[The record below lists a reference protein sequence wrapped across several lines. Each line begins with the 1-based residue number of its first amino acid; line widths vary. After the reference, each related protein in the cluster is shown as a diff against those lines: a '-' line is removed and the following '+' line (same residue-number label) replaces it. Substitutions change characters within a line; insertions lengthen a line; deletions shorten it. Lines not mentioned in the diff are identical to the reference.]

1 MVISELKATSGI
13 SMEATPS
20 GKSLPDWLMAA
31 LLEGRRL
38 MIIHPSEA
46 ARSQAIE
53 EIHSHSKGAAVDTTH
68 HLTLKRLNGILHL
81 DLRLPRVL
89 NDDGILFEK
98 THRALAAVATDFGF
112 PLLQPHPTHRWSR
125 SRTKRLLSLHKEL
138 ATLENPWN
146 WEQDP
151 GAKTCDEIIQQLEA
165 EDNATHPARLERV
178 VFNRLKTLTEPP
190 FTISD
195 VEGII
200 MLDHPPCLNE
210 IQLKILEEISRFTGV
225 HQLVNPGSH
234 RLGYHGEYILDI
246 PPCRKNDDLPNWVPV
261 HDVWQSKDEKHW
273 RSLIGDQRDTSV
285 HEVFCEVNS
294 RVHLALISLLDD
306 VETETL
312 VICGDPDNLQD
323 KLLDYSESIGHRFAK
338 PSSLAIKSSAVSRIL
353 ALVNLSEGEDA
364 WSLNRLKDLWNQ
376 TSLPMN
382 WPLFWNLKHPTEQ
395 KWHPR
400 LHPKVLEEIARSF
413 HLLGGQGALS
423 RWIAILSQ
431 ATPRPGTDLK
441 RGGQELEETLWWI
454 SCLAKWQTPLLSE
467 LDKKVL
473 SEPLTGCTSH
483 ETLPLPETPG
493 DVISWYNSCL
503 EQIDW
508 NKLISQDSVQSNTL
522 PGIQNLTSALGIL
535 LKENIEIKVEEF
547 SDILKNLA
555 QNTEIPSIRGSDK
568 GLTILS
574 PAQAYGVEAETIILC
589 GIDAQSWSMKTS
601 QIPWLDD
608 SSRLQL
614 GLHKPDEPLRMG
626 RHHLRHILNSAKT
639 VIIINSSIEEGT
651 ELAGPLDEWYSDLS
665 QSGNK
670 ILDHLPSFIPHS
682 SWDPKTPNRNWA
694 YATIKSNNRLLH
706 QVSSMEI
713 IGSKVRTHRNGVLA
727 RDTKQRAGL
736 ATIENRQPEISPLNI
751 NGIITTAERELLH
764 DQSLR
769 ADLGKTLA
777 KDELRQFKNRSKVI
791 RPENISLI
799 PTKTMI
805 KNGLSGRDEKEWP
818 HLGKRTSAKGKPPK
832 FTLPIDFRPL
842 IPISTGLKGLDSFT
856 GRSEIKLTNMPEVW
870 SQSKL
875 QKWLN
880 CPRQAFY
887 DGHMYLG
894 QPEKLEEDIANVTRG
909 NIIHLIE
916 EALLRHHGLVEDKI
930 TTDAKP
936 LHKGKLSDSDTAWQ
950 VALNELERLAPW
962 MKRRDGISAHRC
974 RDLIGVEPETWLK
987 WVEHKE
993 QIPIGGRIGRMII
1006 SDFGLIDAAPIASEW
1021 KLGTNATLSVEIGI
1035 DSKKQKFSIKGL
1047 ADRVD
1052 QVLVKPELL
1061 NPNADEVIPLDFELK
1076 NPPSAKRFVVIRDI
1090 KSRDGSKDNNDD
1102 ERHKKAIFEELQLA
1116 LYARAWE
1123 VANPGDRV
1131 IGVGATQVGLETQA
1145 HIELDPEFVE
1155 HCSTLKIGEISTFT
1169 HTQYRLPDEKPGEI
1183 KSNAFRA
1190 WMRERIT
1197 TALRVISNAKLGRI
1211 DPQPSGSCSFCKISD
1226 ACPSKQESGW

>member
-1 MVISELKATSGI
+1 MKDSELKTTTSV

-20 GKSLPDWLMAA
+20 GQSIPDWLMAA
-31 LLEGRRL
+31 LLDGRRL
-38 MIIHPSEA
+38 MVIHPSEA
-46 ARSQAIE
+46 SRSQAIE
-53 EIHSHSKGAAVDTTH
+53 EIHSCSKGAAVDTTH
-68 HLTLKRLNGILHL
+68 HLTLKRLTGILHL
-81 DLRLPRVL
+81 DLRLPRLL

-98 THRALAAVATDFGF
+98 THRAIAAAAADFGF

-125 SRTKRLLSLHKEL
+125 SRTKRLLNLHKEL
-138 ATLENPWN
+138 AILENPWD
-146 WEQDP
+146 WDQDP
-151 GAKTCDEIIQQLEA
+151 GAKACDEIIQQLES
-165 EDNATHPARLERV
+165 EDNGTHPARLDRV
-178 VFNRLKTLTEPP
+178 VYNRLKTSTEPP

-195 VEGII
+195 VDGII
-200 MLDHPPCLNE
+200 MLDHPPCLKE
-210 IQLKILEEISRFTGV
+210 IQLKILEQLSRFTGV

-246 PPCRKNDDLPNWVPV
+246 PLCRKNEDLPNWVPV
-261 HDVWQSKDEKHW
+261 HEVWHSKDETHW
-273 RSLIGDQRDTSV
+273 RSIIGEKRDTSI
-285 HEVFCEVNS
+285 HEVMCEVNS
-294 RVHLALISLLDD
+294 RAHLALISLLD
-306 VETETL
+306 EIEGETL

-323 KLLDYSESIGHRFAK
+323 NLSDYSESIGHKFSK
-338 PSSLAIKSSAVSRIL
+338 PSSLAIKSSAVSRII

-376 TSLPMN
+376 TSLPMR
-382 WPLFWNLKHPTEQ
+382 WPLFWDLKHPTEQ

-400 LHPKVLEEIARSF
+400 LHSEVLEEIARSF
-413 HLLGGQGALS
+413 HLLGGKGALS

-454 SCLAKWQTPLLSE
+454 SCLAQWQTPLLSK
-467 LDKKVL
+467 LDKKAL
-473 SEPLTGCTSH
+473 SEPIIGCTSH
-483 ETLPLPETPG
+483 EGLPLPEPPG
-493 DVISWYNSCL
+493 DIISWYNSCL
-503 EQIDW
+503 NQIDW
-508 NKLISQDSVQSNTL
+508 NKLKNQDSIQSNTL
-522 PGIQNLTSALGIL
+522 PGIQNLTSALGNL
-535 LKENIEIKVEEF
+535 LKEKIKIEVEEF

-555 QNTEIPSIRGSDK
+555 QNTEIPSIKGSDK

-574 PAQAYGVEAETIILC
+574 PTQAYGLEAETVILC
-589 GIDAQSWSMKTS
+589 GVDAISWSMKTS

-626 RHHLRHILNSAKT
+626 RHQLRHILNSAKT
-639 VIIINSSIEEGT
+639 VVIINPSIEEGA

-665 QSGNK
+665 QNGDE
-670 ILDHLPSFIPHS
+670 ILDILPSFLPPS
-682 SWDPKTPNRNWA
+682 SWDPKTPNRSWA

-713 IGSKVRTHRNGVLA
+713 IDGKVRSHRNGNLA
-727 RDTKQRAGL
+727 RDIKQRAGL
-736 ATIENRQPEISPLNI
+736 ATIENRQPDLPPLNI
-751 NGIITTAERELLH
+751 NAIISTAEKELLN
-764 DQSLR
+764 DQFLR
-769 ADLGKTLA
+769 ADLGQTLE
-777 KDELRQFKNRSKVI
+777 KDDIRKFKNRSKVI
-791 RPENISLI
+791 HPGEISLL

-805 KNGLSGRDEKEWP
+805 KNKLSGREENEWP
-818 HLGKRTSAKGKPPK
+818 HLGKRTSDRKKPPK
-832 FTLPIDFRPL
+832 FTLPIDFRP
-842 IPISTGLKGLDSFT
+842 INPPTTGIKKLDAFT
-856 GRSEIKLTNMPEVW
+856 GRIELKVTDIPEVW

-887 DGHMYLG
+887 DGHMFLG
-894 QPEKLEEDIANVTRG
+894 QSDKLEEDIANTTRG

-930 TTDAKP
+930 PVTPKP
-936 LHKGKLSDSDTAWQ
+936 LHKGKLKDCDTAWEF
-950 VALNELERLAPW
+950 ALIELERLAPW

-974 RDLIGVEPETWLK
+974 RDLIGVEPEKWLK
-987 WVEHKE
+987 WVENKE
-993 QIPIGGRIGRMII
+993 KITIGGRIGRMII
-1006 SDFGLIDAAPIASEW
+1006 SDFGLVNAAPIASEW
-1021 KLGTNATLSVEIGI
+1021 KLGLVGEKSVEIGL

-1052 QVLVKPELL
+1052 QVLL
-1061 NPNADEVIPLDFELK
+1061 NPDLLDSSADKVIPLDFELK
-1076 NPPSAKRFVVIRDI
+1076 KPPPAKRFVVIRDI

-1123 VANPGDRV
+1123 VSNPGDRV

-1145 HIELDPEFVE
+1145 HIELDPEFIE
-1155 HCSTLKIGEISTFT
+1155 HRATLKIGEISAFT
-1169 HTQYRLPDEKPGEI
+1169 HDQYRLPDEKPGEI
-1183 KSNAFRA
+1183 KSNPFRA

-1197 TALRVISNAKLGRI
+1197 TALRVIDNAKRGI
-1211 DPQPSGSCSFCKISD
+1211 INPQPSQICSYCNISD